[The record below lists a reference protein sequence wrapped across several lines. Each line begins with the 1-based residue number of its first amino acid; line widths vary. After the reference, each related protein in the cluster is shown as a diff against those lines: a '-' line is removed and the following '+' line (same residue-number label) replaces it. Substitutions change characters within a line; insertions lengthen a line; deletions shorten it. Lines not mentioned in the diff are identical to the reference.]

1 MRAGAMHHASGVRHP
16 KPVVVRVGLA
26 CTFGGL
32 AGFVVV
38 IFLCGAIDIR
48 VDVFSNPIEAGAAP
62 VISAAF
68 IIALA
73 AMLLSFLIKPRKRPR
88 TTSHQHC
95 LDSAAPATRP
105 SVDPVDRAEQQG
117 NVRNNLPYQRFYF
130 DHSRIRPY
138 LCLMNQARGM
148 AVKERSSR
156 MMRCFI
162 CYPPVFKAT
171 PRPLH

>member
-16 KPVVVRVGLA
+16 KPLVVRGGLA
-26 CTFGGL
+26 RTFGGL

-38 IFLCGAIDIR
+38 IFLCGGIYILEDA
-48 VDVFSNPIEAGAAP
+48 FSNPIEAGAAP

-73 AMLLSFLIKPRKRPR
+73 AMLLFFLVKPRKRPR

-95 LDSAAPATRP
+95 LDSAAPAARP

-117 NVRNNLPYQRFYF
+117 NVRNNLPYQRFYV
-130 DHSRIRPY
+130 DHSRIRP
-138 LCLMNQARGM
+138 
-148 AVKERSSR
+148 
-156 MMRCFI
+156 
-162 CYPPVFKAT
+162 
-171 PRPLH
+171 

>member
-38 IFLCGAIDIR
+38 IFLCGGIYILE
-48 VDVFSNPIEAGAAP
+48 DVFSNPIEAGAAP

-73 AMLLSFLIKPRKRPR
+73 AMLLFFLIKPRKRPR
-88 TTSHQHC
+88 ATSHQHC
-95 LDSAAPATRP
+95 LDSAAPAARP
-105 SVDPVDRAEQQG
+105 SVDPLNRAEQQG
-117 NVRNNLPYQRFYF
+117 KARNNFPSQRFCGV
-130 DHSRIRPY
+130 HAPTPPEPSLLTQPHVIAA
-138 LCLMNQARGM
+138 NQP
-148 AVKERSSR
+148 S
-156 MMRCFI
+156 
-162 CYPPVFKAT
+162 
-171 PRPLH
+171 